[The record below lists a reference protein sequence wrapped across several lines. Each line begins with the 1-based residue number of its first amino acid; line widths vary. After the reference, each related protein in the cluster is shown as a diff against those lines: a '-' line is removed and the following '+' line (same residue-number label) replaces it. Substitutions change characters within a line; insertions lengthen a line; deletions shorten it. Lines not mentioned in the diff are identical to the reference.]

1 MSYRQPFTGDYP
13 ITQGY
18 GVVIPNVTY
27 KNRPHSG
34 IDYGCP
40 TGTPILAS
48 NDGVIKYSAYDPT
61 GYGKYIIIQ
70 HDDGNA
76 TLYAHLSS
84 REVSEGQTVRQG
96 DIIGYSGQTGYST
109 GPHLH
114 FEARKQWNS
123 YSSHFDPMT
132 LPLQNF
138 ADAPVVSSGEVLDK
152 EPINNTPGIPKP
164 KFEPVEA
171 GICVVVC
178 DLANVR
184 CHCDMNRIISQLHK
198 GKQIHVDGTVT
209 MFRGL
214 PYRKYYDTDKQC
226 FLMIAEHDPYD
237 QIIINV
243 DPYCE

>member
-48 NDGVIKYSAYDPT
+48 NDGIIKYSAYDPT

-70 HDDGNA
+70 HEDGNA
-76 TLYAHLSS
+76 TLYGHLSS
-84 REVSEGQTVRQG
+84 RAVIENARISQG

-123 YSSHFDPMT
+123 WSSHFDPMT

-138 ADAPVVSSGEVLDK
+138 ADAVSDEGSGGDATI
-152 EPINNTPGIPKP
+152 EPIPQV
-164 KFEPVEA
+164 FEAVEA
-171 GICVVVC
+171 GVCVVVC
-178 DLANVR
+178 DVANVR
-184 CHCDMNRIISQLHK
+184 CHCDMSRVISQLK
-198 GKQIHVDGTVT
+198 RGKQIHVDGTVT
-209 MFRGL
+209 VYNGL
-214 PYRKYYDTDKQC
+214 PYRKYYDTEKQC
-226 FLMIAEHDPYD
+226 FLMIAEHDPNC
-237 QIIINV
+237 QIIMNV
-243 DPYCE
+243 DPYGGQD